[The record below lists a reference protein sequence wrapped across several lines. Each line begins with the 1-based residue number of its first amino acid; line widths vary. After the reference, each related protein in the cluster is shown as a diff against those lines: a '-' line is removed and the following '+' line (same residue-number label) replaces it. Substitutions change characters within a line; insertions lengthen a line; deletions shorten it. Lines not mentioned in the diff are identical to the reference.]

1 MAVVSPKYS
10 ANCGFSADFF
20 YLNLLFQGWVQCCPN
35 QSHLLHQEHEHPA
48 ADQGHEAPRPTPGI
62 VFSTG
67 EKLPCM
73 GEQFRYSG

>member
-1 MAVVSPKYS
+1 MAVVLSIRPIVD
-10 ANCGFSADFF
+10 FLRIFF
-20 YLNLLFQGWVQCCPN
+20 YLNLILIGWVQCCPN

-67 EKLPCM
+67 V
-73 GEQFRYSG
+73 QRVRAV